1 MQVTDKKFWLEDF
14 LIEKLDLFIERACKQ
29 RKLDIVCLVDGDEGF
44 GKTGLSIL
52 CAYYISQKT
61 GRKFGLDNIFFDP
74 QEFMNFINSTKEQII
89 IWDEAAL
96 GGLASG
102 WSNKVQQMLIQ
113 TLMTCRFRKHII
125 FFNCPKFYRL
135 NNYFVSDRAW
145 GLMHVYSRDGISAG
159 RMVYYRK
166 EALERM
172 IDYYSRRRK
181 KPYKAFGKGNLHG
194 SFVDAF
200 NLGIVDEGEYDKRK
214 ESITQKLLT
223 KFGDSRKDKEKLK
236 LKYGIYTLPKL
247 QGKEKAEHFK
257 VRPAT
262 ITEWGKI
269 PEKYPELYA
278 PVQQIP

>member
-1 MQVTDKKFWLEDF
+1 MKVTDKNFYMEDF
-14 LIEKLDLFIERACKQ
+14 LIEKLDLYIERACKN
-29 RKLDIVCLVDGDEGF
+29 RKLDIVVIVDGDEGF

-61 GRKFGLDNIFFDP
+61 GRKFDINNIFFDP
-74 QEFMNFINSTKEQII
+74 QEFINKINTTKEQIL

-96 GGLASG
+96 GGLAAG
-102 WSNKVQQMLIQ
+102 WASKVQQMLVQ

-159 RMVYYRK
+159 RMIYYRK
-166 EALERM
+166 DALEGM
-172 IDYYSRRRK
+172 IDYYSRRRR

-200 NLGIVDEGEYDKRK
+200 NLNIIDEDEYDKRK
-214 ESITQKLLT
+214 EETTQRLLT
-223 KFGDSRKDKEKLK
+223 KFGSSRHNKENLK
-236 LKYGIYTLPKL
+236 LKYGIYTLQGL
-247 QGKEKAEHFK
+247 QGKEKAKHFK

-269 PEKYPELYA
+269 PDKYPEIYK
-278 PVQQIP
+278 PVEQIA